1 MNSFIKI
8 KFLVLFSIFSIY
20 VNAQNVL
27 TDNTRVSLIT
37 LSPGE
42 EIYSTFGHSA
52 IWIYD
57 PQLRID
63 RVYNYGTFDF
73 NDPNFLPKFV
83 KGKLDYFLSVYDSK
97 YLFYEAQIENRSL
110 LQQTLNL
117 SVHQKNKIFYFLEKN
132 SLPENRFYKYEFFYD
147 NCSTRIRDVFKNELG
162 DSLLLYPS
170 TDRTKTFRNLIDEYL
185 GNQKWGDFGI
195 DLMLGTRTDMVAKPY
210 EYMFLPDYLMWNF
223 DKAKIIINGKKENL
237 IAKKNALFTATP
249 VKPEI
254 TFYKEP
260 LFVFWSLFFFI
271 ASLTIYQVVS
281 KKYFPI
287 IDVSLF
293 LITGLIGS
301 LIIFAWFFTD
311 HLATVNNFNLIWA
324 NPLNLF
330 IAFVFISKKLIK
342 KINLYFLIYAVLNL
356 FMLVFWVV
364 LPQQLHIS
372 FIPIILSMAIRA
384 GYLFRKN
391 KSPDKITG

>member
-8 KFLVLFSIFSIY
+8 KFLILFSIFSIS
-20 VNAQNVL
+20 VNAQNIL
-27 TDNTRVSLIT
+27 TNNTQVSLIT

-42 EIYSTFGHSA
+42 EIYSSFGHSA

-83 KGKLDYFLSVYDSK
+83 RGKLDYFLSVYDSPS
-97 YLFYEAQIENRSL
+97 LFYEAQIENRSL
-110 LQQTLNL
+110 IQQTLNL
-117 SVHQKNKIFYFLEKN
+117 SIAQKNKIFYFLEKN

-147 NCSTRIRDVFKNELG
+147 NCSTRIRDAFKNELG
-162 DSLLLYPS
+162 DSLILFP
-170 TDRTKTFRNLIDEYL
+170 TTNRTKTFRNLIDEYL

-210 EYMFLPDYLMWNF
+210 QYMFLPDYLMWNI
-223 DKAKIIINGKKENL
+223 DKAKIIINGKKETL
-237 IAKKNALFTATP
+237 VAEKKVLFKALP
-249 VKPEI
+249 VKTEI

-260 LFVFWSLFFFI
+260 LFIFWSLFFII
-271 ASLTIYQVVS
+271 ASLTVYQVIS
-281 KKYFPI
+281 KKYFLA
-287 IDVSLF
+287 IDISLF

-324 NPLNLF
+324 NPLNLI
-330 IAFVFISKKLIK
+330 IAFAFISKQTIK
-342 KINLYFLIYAVLNL
+342 KLNSYFLIYTVSTSALL
-356 FMLVFWVV
+356 IFWVV

-372 FIPIILSMAIRA
+372 FIPIILTMALRS
-384 GYLFRKN
+384 GYLFWKN
-391 KSPDKITG
+391 KSANKISI